1 MNEQEFR
8 KGGAPMKVHA
18 DEGLKVVGEET
29 EDGIFI
35 PDGVTLPKM
44 AKDLHEVKQALRQA
58 DGQIDQLNVAVNARD
73 RELHALRL
81 QVIQLYEVLTDQ
93 EFPADSH
100 NLMPTSEILA
110 PTRPTPMPL
119 VNGEPTGCGD
129 CTGTDPVCRCCPWG
143 VDERGLARDPPGS
156 VLGPV
161 LGPAQDLEIRRRV
174 GPAGLDPA
182 LVVDF
187 HLRWQVAVGGLVIAA
202 GLLASI
208 VFAPPLFSAA
218 VFLVFG
224 LVVALTWLLRH
235 RS

>member
-110 PTRPTPMPL
+110 QMIAGGREL
-119 VNGEPTGCGD
+119 LNN
-129 CTGTDPVCRCCPWG
+129 
-143 VDERGLARDPPGS
+143 ARDTTNHATAEK
-156 VLGPV
+156 L
-161 LGPAQDLEIRRRV
+161 
-174 GPAGLDPA
+174 
-182 LVVDF
+182 LVVSRR
-187 HLRWQVAVGGLVIAA
+187 LRRTARS
-202 GLLASI
+202 LAE
-208 VFAPPLFSAA
+208 VVVDLADEADADAP
-218 VFLVFG
+218 G
-224 LVVALTWLLRH
+224 QR
-235 RS
+235 